1 MRIND
6 VIAAASE
13 ELGVSF
19 ENNYLWFKVLI
30 YQAIRSHK
38 TRKKYKQYHRTLEVY
53 DDKIELPDGWFKLD
67 YIYICGST
75 SKDNKKL
82 CPDIDY
88 YVQDNYI
95 IFCETKTDG
104 SKYEVWYQALNR
116 DEHDE
121 IVIPDDWE
129 RMLVSYIGW
138 KYTRRYAKEY
148 PAYVM
153 QSFQREYQTQKLA
166 NV

>member
-1 MRIND
+1 MKIND
-6 VIAAASE
+6 VISAAAE

-38 TRKKYKQYHRTLEVY
+38 TTKKYKQIHKTLKTY
-53 DDKIELPDGWFKLD
+53 NNTIELPEGWFKLD
-67 YIYICGST
+67 YIYLCNSQQSDQI
-75 SKDNKKL
+75 KL

-88 YVQDNYI
+88 YIQDNYI
-95 IFCETKTDG
+95 VFNSDKEDET
-104 SKYEVWYQALNR
+104 KYEVWYKALNQ
-116 DEHDE
+116 DDSGDV
-121 IVIPDDWE
+121 VIPDDWE
-129 RMLVSYIGW
+129 RMLVAYIGW

-166 NV
+166 NI

>member
-1 MRIND
+1 MKITD

-13 ELGVSF
+13 ELGVSY
-19 ENNYLWFKVLI
+19 ENNALWFKVLT

-38 TRKKYKQYHRTLEVY
+38 TRKKYKQIHRRLEVY
-53 DDKIELPDGWFKLD
+53 NDKIELPECWFKLD
-67 YIYICGST
+67 YVYQCNQDKS
-75 SKDNKKL
+75 NQAKL

-95 IFCETKTDG
+95 IFKEPKEDG
-104 SKYEVWYQALNR
+104 AKYDVWFLALNE
-116 DEHDE
+116 DADGNV
-121 IVIPDDWE
+121 VIPEDWE
-129 RMLVSYIGW
+129 RMLVAYIGW

-166 NV
+166 NT